1 MITAFRDWIAKKL
14 GVSPKRK
21 EELYLELSK
30 STTLTDPSYWLQTIF
45 AAGIA
50 TLGLVLNSPA
60 VIIGAM
66 LISPLMGPI
75 LAGGLAL
82 ASGDVILGLRSA
94 LNLALSCLLAV
105 GFAFLLVVV
114 LPFKEITNEIAVR
127 THPNTLDLAVA
138 FFSGAIG
145 SIAICKEV
153 KGVVTSIP
161 GVAIAVALMP
171 PLGVV
176 GYGVAVAFSLDLDEG
191 MQVAMGGGLLF
202 LTNLV
207 AITFTAMIVFLML
220 HIDAPNVKQQID
232 EWHQSDSES
241 TRLRH
246 LIKRLPGV
254 AGVRHIGALPG
265 RLLMILIII
274 LVILIPLRR
283 SFNQLKS
290 ELSEQRKENR
300 VRKLVTQTW
309 QKEFGKMSTGETRS
323 FLDNTV
329 VTDRDGKLLLQLRV
343 LTSKPLS
350 STEKEQFNRIL
361 EGTLARPKD
370 SLETQ
375 IIEVPTAAAAMR
387 NRVTATQ
394 APLPPSVAQL
404 QANLFDRIDHALDGL
419 YLPPPAR
426 LLDYQLATKP
436 ADGLDLTLSYLSDR
450 DVETDGQALI
460 QAEVRSRLD
469 YPAASVRLARVPVSL
484 GRLLFRNRDTSL
496 DRANLEILDIVA
508 NHLQQHAK
516 LQLEIAGSPSQNPEQ
531 ESATQ
536 ERLAAIKEYLLSHA
550 QIASERIALK
560 QTENAVSTW
569 SLSLGL
575 AE

>member
-1 MITAFRDWIAKKL
+1 MITAFRDWIARKL
-14 GVSPKRK
+14 GVSAKRK
-21 EELYLELSK
+21 EELYLELSR

-82 ASGDVILGLRSA
+82 ATGDVILGLRSA
-94 LNLALSCLLAV
+94 LNLTLSCLLAV
-105 GFAFLLVVV
+105 GFAFLLVAV

-176 GYGVAVAFSLDLDEG
+176 GYGVAVAFSLDFDEG
-191 MQVAMGGGLLF
+191 MQVATGGGLLF

-207 AITFTAMIVFLML
+207 AITFTAMIVFLAL
-220 HIDAPNVKQQID
+220 HIDAPNVQQQME
-232 EWHQSDSES
+232 EWHQGDSES
-241 TRLRH
+241 ARLRH

-254 AGVRHIGALPG
+254 AGIRHIGALPG

-274 LVILIPLRR
+274 LVIMVPLRR

-290 ELSEQRKENR
+290 ELGEQRKENR
-300 VRKLVTQTW
+300 VRQLVTQTW

-323 FLDNTV
+323 FLDNIV
-329 VTDRDGKLLLQLRV
+329 VTDRDGKLLLQIRV
-343 LTSKPLS
+343 LTREPLS
-350 STEKEQFNRIL
+350 STEKEQFSRIL
-361 EGTLARPKD
+361 EGTLGRPKG
-370 SLETQ
+370 SLETR

-387 NRVTATQ
+387 DRVTATQ
-394 APLPPSVAQL
+394 AQLPPSVAQL
-404 QANLFDRIDHALDGL
+404 QATLFDRIDRALDGL

-436 ADGLDLTLSYLSDR
+436 SDGLDLTLSYLSDR
-450 DVETDGQALI
+450 DVEPDGQALI

-469 YPAASVRLARVPVSL
+469 YPAATVRLARVPVSL

-496 DRANLEILDIVA
+496 DRVNLEILDTVA

-516 LQLEIAGSPSQNPEQ
+516 LRLEIAGSPSQNPEQ
-531 ESATQ
+531 DSATQ
-536 ERLAAIKEYLLSHA
+536 ERLAAIKEYLSSHA
-550 QIASERIALK
+550 QVGAERIVLK
-560 QTENAVSTW
+560 LPENGESSWT
-569 SLSLGL
+569 LSFGL